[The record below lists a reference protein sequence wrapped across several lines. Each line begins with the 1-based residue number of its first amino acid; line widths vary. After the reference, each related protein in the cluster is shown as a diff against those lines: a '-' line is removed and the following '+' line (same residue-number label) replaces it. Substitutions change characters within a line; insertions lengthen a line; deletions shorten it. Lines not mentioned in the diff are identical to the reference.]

1 MTPSPSLM
9 TLPQDDKR
17 NHIPSVMHSSTERPW
32 SPEMRSLV
40 YALPVAALAALACAK
55 KQAAADTAQPAAAT
69 ATVASSA
76 TKLGEATGMK
86 TPESVRYDPELDLY
100 YISNING

>member
-1 MTPSPSLM
+1 M

-40 YALPVAALAALACAK
+40 YALPVAALAALAGGADG
-55 KQAAADTAQPAAAT
+55 AAVAAVVG
-69 ATVASSA
+69 VAGGVDCFCGTHVVPFGSPQIPGCLRGPFEQKDLAAFTRRSS
-76 TKLGEATGMK
+76 
-86 TPESVRYDPELDLY
+86 
-100 YISNING
+100 